1 MKIKIG
7 INGLGRIGRMIIRSI
22 IERKSNN
29 FEIKHI
35 NNRTGPEVS
44 SNLLKYDSIHGRFN
58 SIIKFDNKNIT
69 IGKQKISCSQET
81 NIENLNWKKY
91 DVDYVFECT
100 GKFNSK
106 EKLLPHLKNGAKKV
120 IVSAPCKNADKT
132 IVYGVNENTLK
143 KDDKI
148 ISAASCTTNC
158 LAPVANVLNNN
169 YQIEKGFMTT
179 IHAFTTDQRI
189 LDNSHKDPRRA
200 RSASQ
205 SIVPTSTGA
214 SKAIG
219 DIIPS
224 LKGKLEG
231 VAMRVPTPNVSLI
244 ELVFCTKKDLTVEK
258 INKSFLNESKKSL
271 KGVLDITEY
280 EIKMLGKDKG
290 WETIPADVPKEN
302 IDPIGGET
310 NGKLVKELIE
320 LLDEKIDSHR
330 CSGENAKKTLDIMMS
345 IYQSA
350 RINERVHFPVTEK
363 EYPLELMANENK
375 FNLRVKEKYDIRG
388 FLDRSNV
395 DEEDYL
401 KLKKQGIPHHLLMQK
416 VKRI

>member
-1 MKIKIG
+1 MTLKIG
-7 INGLGRIGRMIIRSI
+7 INGLGRIGRMVIRAI
-22 IERKSNN
+22 FENN
-29 FEIKHI
+29 NNKNIEIKHI
-35 NNRTGPEVS
+35 NNR
-44 SNLLKYDSIHGRFN
+44 SNSEISGKLLKHDSIHGKFN
-58 SIIKFDNKNIT
+58 SEIKFDNKSIT
-69 IGKQKISCSQET
+69 IGKQKISFSQET
-81 NIENLNWKKY
+81 NIENINWKKY
-91 DVDYVFECT
+91 NVDYVFECT

-143 KDDKI
+143 KNDKI

-158 LAPVANVLNNN
+158 LAPVAYVLNNN

-271 KGVLDITEY
+271 KGVLDIT
-280 EIKMLGKDKG
+280 
-290 WETIPADVPKEN
+290 KE
-302 IDPIGGET
+302 
-310 NGKLVKELIE
+310 KLVSVDFNHNSFSAIIDASLTSVVGKNMG
-320 LLDEKIDSHR
+320 KI
-330 CSGENAKKTLDIMMS
+330 
-345 IYQSA
+345 SA
-350 RINERVHFPVTEK
+350 WYDNEWGFSNRMCD
-363 EYPLELMANENK
+363 L
-375 FNLRVKEKYDIRG
+375 VKYIHKI
-388 FLDRSNV
+388 
-395 DEEDYL
+395 
-401 KLKKQGIPHHLLMQK
+401 
-416 VKRI
+416 